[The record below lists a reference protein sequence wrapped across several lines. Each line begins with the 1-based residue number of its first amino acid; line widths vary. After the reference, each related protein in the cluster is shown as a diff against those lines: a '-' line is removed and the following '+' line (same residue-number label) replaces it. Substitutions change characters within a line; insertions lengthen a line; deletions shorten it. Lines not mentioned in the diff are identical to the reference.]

1 MSITF
6 GAGDDIERLRSIMV
20 MRRVRPG
27 GSEQT
32 PGPQWIAEVVA
43 FGSIRLRGKSRL
55 GQPLFQQA
63 AEVSPK
69 LRSFKNDETA

>member
-1 MSITF
+1 LSITL
-6 GAGDDIERLRSIMV
+6 GARDDIERLRSIVV

-43 FGSIRLRGKSRL
+43 FVSIRLRGEARL